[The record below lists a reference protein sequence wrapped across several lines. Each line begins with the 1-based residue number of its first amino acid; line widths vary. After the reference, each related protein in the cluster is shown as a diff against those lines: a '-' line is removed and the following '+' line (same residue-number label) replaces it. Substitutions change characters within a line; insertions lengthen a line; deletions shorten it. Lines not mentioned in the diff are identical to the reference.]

1 MKVRM
6 AAAMRTA
13 IERPNSPPMAGIW
26 AYMDIRN
33 NGFIKGTIG
42 SSWISRTPIGPLRT
56 PQPRHDDLVFIWCS
70 NIPIDTFIYT
80 TS

>member
-33 NGFIKGTIG
+33 NGFIKDTYRTIKD
-42 SSWISRTPIGPLRT
+42 PINP
-56 PQPRHDDLVFIWCS
+56 
-70 NIPIDTFIYT
+70 
-80 TS
+80 

>member
-33 NGFIKGTIG
+33 NGFIKDTIG
-42 SSWISRTPIGPLRT
+42 SSWISRTPIGH
-56 PQPRHDDLVFIWCS
+56 QPR
-70 NIPIDTFIYT
+70 P
-80 TS
+80 